1 VQILVLG
8 LRVNPSR
15 HSVHDEIDPEQEVHG
30 DWQAWHVPLMLVNPL
45 GQDETHCPFKK
56 IPLAHE
62 QTPLIALDPLGQ
74 TWTQLLLDKE
84 YPLKHEVHTL

>member
-1 VQILVLG
+1 
-8 LRVNPSR
+8 
-15 HSVHDEIDPEQEVHG
+15 
-30 DWQAWHVPLMLVNPL
+30 MLVNPL